1 MEQKVIKRFLYVLVA
16 LRAWIQVRQ
25 ASGNAKQWNESYKN
39 DPKSELM
46 KNKPHLIATDF
57 TLSSWSVQQGLCNT
71 LKTICVPIRHPKC
84 RFDSYSWMKPQLS
97 SQSLLQPADRHDS
110 HRELGWTP
118 AQSQDSWCF
127 HFVLTVRFHVCI
139 IMRYVSK
146 LVLTNR
152 FPRCLATNC
161 TPEHAPPPSLQL
173 YRCDVQCVFV

>member
-1 MEQKVIKRFLYVLVA
+1 MEQKVIEVSLRTCGVTCLNSGTLGFRKCQTMKWKLWKRPKVRTYEKQTTFDSDRLHAFL
-16 LRAWIQVRQ
+16 
-25 ASGNAKQWNESYKN
+25 
-39 DPKSELM
+39 
-46 KNKPHLIATDF
+46 LI
-57 TLSSWSVQQGLCNT
+57 SSTRTCNT

-97 SQSLLQPADRHDS
+97 SQSLLQPADRRDS

>member
-1 MEQKVIKRFLYVLVA
+1 MPNNETKVIKTTRSQNSWKTNYTWRKLFEITQHADSPTCHQGFHNDKLHAFL
-16 LRAWIQVRQ
+16 
-25 ASGNAKQWNESYKN
+25 
-39 DPKSELM
+39 
-46 KNKPHLIATDF
+46 LI
-57 TLSSWSVQQGLCNT
+57 SSTRTCNT

-97 SQSLLQPADRHDS
+97 SQSLLQPADRRDS